1 MNSRKISLAL
11 ALLASVMYANQ
22 VAANSFDYSS
32 LGGAAINFNG
42 SSKFSFSP
50 TSSPNFKIT
59 DGALMGFEGDVSGTF
74 TIGAVTTVGIFSTAP
89 VTGTGSLVIDNGATD
104 LTATLSWVS
113 LTQIGTGS
121 TLNDLGTVNLTNI
134 NIFGLQPNPG
144 GIGCRGHPCLGYG
157 QRYLEFYFC
166 ARKKPCLSEKPCS
179 FHVVFRLDRL
189 HGSGAGRRDN
199 GPLDRNGPRRNRNRG
214 CRSESQG
221 PGHDLS
227 LLFPTLPIKAAHQSM
242 GGLAAF

>member
-134 NIFGLQPNPG
+134 KY
-144 GIGCRGHPCLGYG
+144 LG
-157 QRYLEFYFC
+157 
-166 ARKKPCLSEKPCS
+166 S
-179 FHVVFRLDRL
+179 
-189 HGSGAGRRDN
+189 N
-199 GPLDRNGPRRNRNRG
+199 
-214 CRSESQG
+214 
-221 PGHDLS
+221 
-227 LLFPTLPIKAAHQSM
+227 PTLE
-242 GGLAAF
+242 GLAAADTPALDTASDTLSFTFVPAKSLAYLKSHAASTSFSGSIDYTVPVPDAGTTALLIGMGLAAIAIGVVARSRKAQATI